1 MIFTLASLLVIVLSV
16 TIVRW
21 IASVPLIRTLSL
33 TVDQW
38 ADGVHGPE
46 TEPLR

>member
-1 MIFTLASLLVIVLSV
+1 MIFTLASLMVIILAV

-33 TVDQW
+33 SVDQW
-38 ADGVHGPE
+38 ADGVQGQE